1 MVFFFSLFNFHAAN
15 PESFVFFLYTSVSMS
30 TRWQT
35 KIEPKTAA
43 RTKKKKYEFSKSI
56 RSFSLYFFLCSSVL
70 VLVFA
75 SFFLQYWIHIRSLN
89 RFWCSRIHTPQS
101 TYIDKIHKTHDGN
114 WYKPTKEHTKNKP
127 KNVHFSSARFFLALY
142 SLHKYKANGMTMGD
156 VCFWFGVLAFVNRS
170 WCGKLSKFNHGMSNG
185 LKLNE
190 NV

>member
-127 KNVHFSSARFFLALY
+127 KNVHFSSARFFFG
-142 SLHKYKANGMTMGD
+142 SLFIAQIQSEWYDYGRCMFL
-156 VCFWFGVLAFVNRS
+156 V
-170 WCGKLSKFNHGMSNG
+170 WCSGIRQSELVWKIK
-185 LKLNE
+185 
-190 NV
+190 